1 MGKDWGGALGARK
14 GNGDQL
20 GATGT
25 NWDQLGLT
33 QAKGKDTESTGPR
46 QPLIA
51 QPRGPEG
58 IGRIW
63 GGGQRGPE
71 GPKAGGHREDLGR
84 TLQ

>member
-1 MGKDWGGALGARK
+1 MGKDWGGGHWEQGR

-25 NWDQLGLT
+25 NWDSPRRREKTLRALGPGSRSLLNPG
-33 QAKGKDTESTGPR
+33 A
-46 QPLIA
+46 L
-51 QPRGPEG
+51 RGSG
-58 IGRIW
+58 GSG